1 MKYRRWLAAAV
12 LSLAAVTAAGCSKET
27 GETPAKEAQTSQA
40 ESGEGQGPGGGA
52 GEEDVYGPGGP
63 GGQEGE
69 NSDRETFAYAYPGS
83 ENRPDGPEDDSGLGD
98 GDSEEANGPAGE
110 ISEEEDFVQQKIV
123 IATDLH
129 YLAEELAGNRG
140 PAFMAMVNGSDGRVL
155 QYSWEVL
162 DAFLDDMLE
171 EQPDLV
177 VLSGDLTLNGEKKSH
192 EELAEKLSVLLENDI
207 EVAVIPGNHDI
218 NHPYARAYTA
228 DGQKPVESVTAE
240 EFASIYADYGYVA
253 ADSRDPNSLSYLYKL
268 DDYYWL
274 LMLDSC
280 QYDPVNQVGGMI
292 EMGTYDWIEEVL
304 EESWE
309 EGAQVISV
317 SHHNLLDQSGV
328 SREFYDDCTIE
339 HHEELLELL
348 AGYDVRLH
356 FSGHLHLQH
365 YIQDE
370 DYGIYEIVNGSLVM
384 APCQYGV
391 LRIWNDGT
399 LQYDAQETDVS
410 GWAKRNGYK
419 NQDLADFKSFSEQF
433 LAKVSFK
440 AAVEDLKHQFLS
452 RKLFIDNDDMTEM
465 ANFYATLCVYYF
477 GGRMYEITDW
487 IETEEAYKMWTAI
500 DYASDLSSFLENIL
514 EDEAKDFAH
523 LTIPY

>member
-1 MKYRRWLAAAV
+1 MRYKIWIAAAL

-27 GETPAKEAQTSQA
+27 GESPAEEIQTSQA
-40 ESGEGQGPGGGA
+40 ESEGASGPGGGNSS
-52 GEEDVYGPGGP
+52 YGPAGP
-63 GGQEGE
+63 DRQETEAPGY
-69 NSDRETFAYAYPGS
+69 ETFDYAYPGS
-83 ENRPDGPEDDSGLGD
+83 ENQTADPGPGAEDGNSDD
-98 GDSEEANGPAGE
+98 EAKGPAGE
-110 ISEEEDFVQQKIV
+110 LSEEESFVQQKIV
-123 IATDLH
+123 VATDLH
-129 YLAEELAGNRG
+129 YLAETLAGNRG
-140 PAFMAMVNGSDGRVL
+140 PAFMAMVEEGDGRVL

-192 EELAEKLSVLLENDI
+192 EELAEKLSVLTENDI

-218 NHPYARAYTA
+218 NHPYARAYTP
-228 DGQKPVESVTAE
+228 DGTKPVESVTAE
-240 EFASIYADYGYVA
+240 EFAAIYADCGYTA

-280 QYDPVNQVGGMI
+280 QYSPVNQVGGMI
-292 EMGTYDWIEEVL
+292 QMGTYDWMEDVL

-309 EGAQVISV
+309 EGAQVITV

-328 SREFYDDCTIE
+328 SKEFYDDCTIE

-356 FSGHLHLQH
+356 FSGHLHVQH

-370 DYGIYEIVNGSLVM
+370 DFGIYEIVNGSLVM

-391 LRIWNDGT
+391 LEIWNDGT
-399 LQYDAQETDVS
+399 LQYEAKEADVS

-419 NQDLADFKSFSEQF
+419 NKELADFKTFSEQF
-433 LAKVSFK
+433 LAKVSFDD
-440 AAVEDLKHQFLS
+440 AVEDLKNQFLK
-452 RKLFIDNDDMTEM
+452 RKFFIDNDDMTEM

-477 GGRMYEITDW
+477 GGRMYEIADW
-487 IETEEAYKMWTAI
+487 VKTEEAYKMWMAI
-500 DYASDLSSFLENIL
+500 DYASELSSFLKNIL